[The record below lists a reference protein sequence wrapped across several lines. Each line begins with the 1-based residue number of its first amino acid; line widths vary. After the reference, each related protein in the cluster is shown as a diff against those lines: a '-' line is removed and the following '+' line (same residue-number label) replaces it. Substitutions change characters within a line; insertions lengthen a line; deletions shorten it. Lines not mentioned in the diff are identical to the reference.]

1 MANKIRI
8 VLENTYL
15 PAYGRL
21 LVASRAYELFHKKSQ
36 LQPRQGLRRITPQ
49 ISGGMQTR
57 TQHQR
62 LSTVRLHLN
71 C

>member
-36 LQPRQGLRRITPQ
+36 LQPRQGLRRITTPF
-49 ISGGMQTR
+49 TR
-57 TQHQR
+57 R
-62 LSTVRLHLN
+62 R
-71 C
+71 